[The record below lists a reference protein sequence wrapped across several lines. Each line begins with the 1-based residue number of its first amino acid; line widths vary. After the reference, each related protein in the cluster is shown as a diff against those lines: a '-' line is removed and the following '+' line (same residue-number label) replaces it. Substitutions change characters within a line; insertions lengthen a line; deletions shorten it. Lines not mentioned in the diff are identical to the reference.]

1 MITDEQLRALWDEI
15 KRRTK
20 AAGDINRP
28 LWRALDSAV
37 PISLDG
43 KTVVVGLQAED
54 YHEAGAFENSE
65 NKVLLDKILGS
76 VASKPLQLLVIE
88 GTTKTEYG
96 QWQAR
101 EAAAAELRRR
111 SSAAEEAGDEDT
123 SEEADE
129 ARAVSVSRLVVQF
142 NRELHV
148 TYRALP
154 NRSQTTA
161 RARFLVD
168 ALERLQKVEQQMADM
183 EGSPALKERQLSRA
197 IDRLADMLDADA
209 IAIAVE
215 YERMKRLGR

>member
-1 MITDEQLRALWDEI
+1 MITDDQLRALWEEI

-20 AAGDINRP
+20 AAGEINRP
-28 LWRALDSAV
+28 LWRALDAAV
-37 PISLDG
+37 PIALDG
-43 KTVVVGLQAED
+43 RVVVVGLPAEEF
-54 YHEAGAFENSE
+54 HEAGAFENSE
-65 NKVLLDKILGS
+65 NKVLLDKVLGS
-76 VASKPLQLLVIE
+76 VASKPLELLVIE
-88 GTTKTEYG
+88 GSTKTEYG

-111 SSAAEEAGDEDT
+111 STTSTEAAEEDT

-129 ARAVSVSRLVVQF
+129 ARASSVSRLVLQF
-142 NRELHV
+142 GRELHV
-148 TYRALP
+148 AYRALP

-168 ALERLQKVEQQMADM
+168 ALEKLQEVETQMAEM

-197 IDRLADMLDADA
+197 VDRLADMLDADA
-209 IAIAVE
+209 IAIAME